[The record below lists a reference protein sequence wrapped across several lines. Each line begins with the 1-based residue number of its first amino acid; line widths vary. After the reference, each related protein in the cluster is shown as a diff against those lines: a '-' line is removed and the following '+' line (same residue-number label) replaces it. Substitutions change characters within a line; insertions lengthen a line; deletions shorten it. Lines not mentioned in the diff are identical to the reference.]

1 MNGPSK
7 KILLQFLAST
17 QFSLITVF
25 PYQLSVKMQMKL
37 QENHLG
43 QSLLYYANAFALLS
57 CSGNLVS
64 PNTWLFP
71 PNHLNRII
79 EIIHLVFVIFL
90 LKLFWGY

>member
-1 MNGPSK
+1 
-7 KILLQFLAST
+7 
-17 QFSLITVF
+17 
-25 PYQLSVKMQMKL
+25 MKL

-64 PNTWLFP
+64 PNTCLFP
-71 PNHLNRII
+71 PNYLNSII